1 MILKVLK
8 IGPTYSKYIEGNY
21 ELNKAMSVYNNNN
34 FLQVACGQFVEYMIK
49 GGLRGLCL
57 ERSVI

>member
-8 IGPTYSKYIEGNY
+8 IGPTYGKYIEGNH
-21 ELNKAMSVYNNNN
+21 ESKKAMSLFSNI
-34 FLQVACGQFVEYMIK
+34 FLQVACGQFAEYMIK
-49 GGLRGLCL
+49 GGPRGLCL